1 MNSFFIILYI
11 LGLLGISSS
20 IIILGLKI
28 HKKRKIYN
36 SITLILIS
44 VSFVLLSSGTI
55 LGLIN
60 IKNNSLNSV
69 NKTETDTLEESI
81 ASFQDLSFIYRFS
94 NSNSSN
100 NKNVYISIDNNSS
113 LVFTGIVHLKFLD
126 QNNSTVSPLNLP
138 VKKLIPNTSTKSN
151 IQIDTSVSKIEYSF
165 NGKFEKVSSNSESL
179 YKIKDLAYG
188 DNYLRIEVIANSS
201 DLNTLN
207 NICKE
212 LKETYTYEY
221 CKGFLVY
228 FIDNKSNSFNDAYAD
243 FFSDNEKNL
252 YTLTLFENNKRY
264 KVD

>member
-1 MNSFFIILYI
+1 MNSFFIVLYI

-20 IIILGLKI
+20 IVILGLKI

-36 SITLILIS
+36 YITLILIM
-44 VSFVLLSSGTI
+44 VSFILLSLGTI
-55 LGLIN
+55 LGLMN

-69 NKTETDTLEESI
+69 NKTEIDTSEASI
-81 ASFQDLSFIYRFS
+81 ASYKDLSFIYRFS

-100 NKNVYISIDNNSS
+100 NKNAYISIDNNSS

-126 QNNSTVSPLNLP
+126 QNNSTVSTLNLP
-138 VKKLIPNTSTKSN
+138 VKNLIPNTSTKSN
-151 IQIDTSVSKIEYSF
+151 IQVDMSVSKIEYSF
-165 NGKFEKVSSNSESL
+165 NGKFETVSSNSESS

-201 DLNTLN
+201 DLDTLN
-207 NICKE
+207 NICRE
-212 LKETYTYEY
+212 

-228 FIDNKSNSFNDAYAD
+228 FIDNKSDSFNDAYAD
-243 FFSDNEKNL
+243 FFGDNEKNL

>member
-126 QNNSTVSPLNLP
+126 QNNSTVSTLNLP